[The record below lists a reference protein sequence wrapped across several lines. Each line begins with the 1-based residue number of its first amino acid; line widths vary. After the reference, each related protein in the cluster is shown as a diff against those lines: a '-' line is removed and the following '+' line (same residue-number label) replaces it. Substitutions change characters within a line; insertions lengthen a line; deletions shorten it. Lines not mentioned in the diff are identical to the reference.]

1 MKLSDAFTIDAPQNV
16 VWDFITDPQRVSPCI
31 PGCEDVEI
39 IGPNKYRAAIK
50 IQVGPIKTVFH
61 LTVSAITERPPE
73 FAQYVTEG
81 DEGGRASRI
90 KATSSLSVVKIDDH
104 RCEVSYSSDI
114 SIAGR
119 LGKFSA
125 GVMNKVANKLGNK
138 FVSALTDAVQSGL
151 T

>member
-1 MKLSDAFTIDAPQNV
+1 MKLSNTFTIDAPQQV
-16 VWDFITDPQRVSPCI
+16 VWDFITNPDHIGPCI

-39 IGPNKYRAAIK
+39 VGPGKYRAAIK
-50 IQVGPIKTVFH
+50 IHVGPIKTTFH
-61 LTVSAITERPPE
+61 VTVTALEERPPE
-73 FAQYVTEG
+73 YSKYVTEG

-90 KATSSLSVVKIDDH
+90 KATSSLSISKLDDR
-104 RCEVSYSSDI
+104 RCEVSYVSEI

-125 GVMNKVANKLGNK
+125 GVMNKVANKLSEK
-138 FVSALTDAVQSGL
+138 FVSTLRDGIQSRA